1 MHDFLI
7 LADVPIGPDLS
18 DPTTWLLNP
27 IVWIAL
33 FGIGVLF
40 VVWLLLSRRNP
51 QREVARRGPQHINL
65 AELGTDGPPEAG
77 PILEVY
83 HVPVRLALIVVAP
96 RGRGRQLA
104 VGENAAKTL
113 DQIAHGLGAVSAAHK
128 PVLRL
133 WPPQL
138 SSEGFSSAF
147 FGALKLP
154 GEHGQG
160 TPWIALS
167 GPCIINGQKMLVGMA
182 LCAGEENNLSQA
194 VLQNEFAWKDALR
207 IKPRD

>member
-1 MHDFLI
+1 M
-7 LADVPIGPDLS
+7 LADVPIGPDFG
-18 DPTTWLLNP
+18 DPSTWLESP

-33 FGIGVLF
+33 AAIVVLLI
-40 VVWLLLSRRNP
+40 VWSVLSWRKPR
-51 QREVARRGPQHINL
+51 QEVARRGTQHIDL
-65 AELGTDGPPEAG
+65 AELGTTGPPETG

-113 DQIAHGLGAVSAAHK
+113 DQIAHGLGAVSASHK
-128 PVLRL
+128 PLLRL

-154 GEHGQG
+154 SEHGQG

-194 VLQNEFAWKDALR
+194 VLSNEFAWKDALR